1 MYNRL
6 VTSED
11 NPDGLSAKTIKNLH
25 GTLHKAMKQAVMLGY
40 IRSNPTEGCVLP
52 RAEKREVTFL
62 EEDDVLAAI
71 PVQENR
77 FKNPFMEKRRPKSEK
92 S

>member
-25 GTLHKAMKQAVMLGY
+25 GTLHKAMKQAIMLGY

-62 EEDDVLAAI
+62 EEDDVKALLREIEGHHYA
-71 PVQENR
+71 
-77 FKNPFMEKRRPKSEK
+77 
-92 S
+92 